1 MNVTDYL
8 KKVAYEAEMQIGPA
22 DEPISKVWL
31 SKFDDSYMTH
41 VGLEDEL
48 RYLAELEITDELTH
62 GVGFSPKDGMWYGLS
77 HRAIYGFKIGST
89 CKRGDCH
96 YIADTP
102 EGLIEDHA
110 NWFLDI
116 SQESADTHRAECV
129 ILPDRSGIRILR
141 EPIMIPMA
149 EMETLAEDLENID
162 NLPVQPLFDSEPEI
176 LKCGRGEWT
185 AKTLADAK
193 LMAIDFYKGVS

>member
-31 SKFDDSYMTH
+31 SNFDDSYMTH
-41 VGLEDEL
+41 VGLEDDL
-48 RYLAELEITDELTH
+48 SYLAELEITDELAH
-62 GVGFSPKDGMWYGLS
+62 GVGFSPKDGMWYGWS
-77 HRAIYGFKIGST
+77 HRAIYGFEIGST
-89 CKRGDCH
+89 CKRGDAH
-96 YIADTP
+96 YMPDTP

-110 NWFLDI
+110 NFYLDI
-116 SQESADTHRAECV
+116 SQESYDAHKAECA
-129 ILPDRSGIRILR
+129 ILPDRSGIRIL
-141 EPIMIPMA
+141 PAPVMVPVA
-149 EMETLAEDLENID
+149 EMETLAKDLENID

-193 LMAIDFYKGVS
+193 QMAIAFNKGVS